1 MMFQDEDAVFC
12 PDMISSHFLH
22 AYIVVRPT
30 SRDTYHI
37 RRGCWHDLLI
47 NCQIEFRN
55 REHQRLS
62 L

>member
-1 MMFQDEDAVFC
+1 MFQDEDAVFC

-47 NCQIEFRN
+47 NCQIAFRN
-55 REHQRLS
+55 REQ
-62 L
+62 